1 MEVIA
6 LPGVPEVGQG
16 DDLPALLLDAYRRAG
31 LQPGDGDVVCVAQKV
46 VSKVEGAVVTVGD
59 DEEVAQARR
68 RLAREHAVRIV
79 ADTPEVL
86 IVETHHG
93 LVCANG
99 GIDASNA
106 EDRTLILLPDDPDA
120 SAHRIVDAVSA
131 RTGARI
137 AVVITDTFGRPW
149 RLGQTDVAIG
159 VAGMAPLRDERGGRD
174 RTGRVLEAT
183 LIAVADEVAAAAD
196 LVRRKADGTPFILV
210 RGAAVDAADPG
221 PGARALVRPARED
234 LFRRSQ
240 GPDRMG

>member
-149 RLGQTDVAIG
+149 RLGQTDFTIG